1 MRSDVESVFDAIS
14 YLKGSS
20 LIRMLVSHLGIED
33 FLKGIAAYLKKH
45 SYGNAKTTDLWAA
58 LSEASG
64 KEVAAFMD
72 NWIRKIG
79 FPVVTIAEEPGQ
91 LGIKQ
96 NRFLS
101 SGDLSEGEDETLWWI
116 PLGLKAGSQAN
127 PVSTEA
133 LSSREETLRNVDES
147 FYKIN
152 SDSVGFY
159 RTNYPPARLAQLGA
173 VKDRLSVED
182 RISLIADAAALAVSG
197 DGTTAGLLT
206 LLENFQDE
214 TSYAYV

>member
-1 MRSDVESVFDAIS
+1 
-14 YLKGSS
+14 
-20 LIRMLVSHLGIED
+20 MLVSHLGAED
-33 FLKGIAAYLKKH
+33 FLEGIAAYLKKH

-64 KEVAAFMD
+64 KDVEAFMD

-79 FPVVTIAEEPGQ
+79 FPVLTIAEEPGQ

-101 SGDLSEGEDETLWWI
+101 AGDLKPEEDETLWWI
-116 PLGLKAGSQAN
+116 PLGLKTGPQATAI
-127 PVSTEA
+127 VTEA
-133 LSSREETLRNVDES
+133 LSKREETLRDVDES

-159 RTNYPPARLAQLGA
+159 RTNYPPTRLAQIGA
-173 VKDRLSVED
+173 AKDKLSVED
-182 RISLIADAAALAVSG
+182 RITLVADAAALAVSG

-206 LLENFQDE
+206 LLENFKDE
-214 TSYAYV
+214 TSYA

>member
-1 MRSDVESVFDAIS
+1 MFDAIS

-20 LIRMLVSHLGIED
+20 LIRMLVSHLGAED
-33 FLKGIAAYLKKH
+33 FLEGIAAYLKKH

-64 KEVAAFMD
+64 KDVEAFMD

-79 FPVVTIAEEPGQ
+79 FPVLTIAEEPGQ

-101 SGDLSEGEDETLWWI
+101 AGDLKPEEDETLWWI
-116 PLGLKAGSQAN
+116 PLGLKTGPQATAI
-127 PVSTEA
+127 VTEA
-133 LSSREETLRNVDES
+133 LSKREETLRDVDES

-159 RTNYPPARLAQLGA
+159 RTNYPPTRLAQIGA
-173 VKDRLSVED
+173 AKDKLSVED
-182 RISLIADAAALAVSG
+182 RITLVADAAALAVSG

-206 LLENFQDE
+206 LLENFKDE
-214 TSYAYV
+214 TSYA

>member
-1 MRSDVESVFDAIS
+1 
-14 YLKGSS
+14 
-20 LIRMLVSHLGIED
+20 MLVSHLGIED

-45 SYGNAKTTDLWAA
+45 SYDNAKTTDLWAA

-101 SGDLSEGEDETLWWI
+101 SGDLSEEEDGTLWWI
-116 PLGLKAGSQAN
+116 PLGLKAGSQAT
-127 PVSTEA
+127 PVSTKA

-159 RTNYPPARLAQLGA
+159 RTNYPPTRLAQLGA
-173 VKDRLSVED
+173 AKDRLSVED

-214 TSYAYV
+214 TSYA